1 MYDQSLEQLIDAVI
15 ADGVI
20 TDQERIVIY
29 KKAASLGIDQDE
41 IQVYLE
47 GKLAA
52 KKSTPK
58 SDKYGTIRKC
68 PNCGA
73 PISSFSG
80 KCAECGYEFST
91 INANETVKA
100 FKEELEKID
109 RENKTTFLG
118 SVLSAYGRD
127 DNTKKKIQ
135 LIKTFTIPNTKEDLI
150 EFALLCGSNLSS
162 SASTTADMEMRKAWR
177 TQAKLVESKAR
188 LLFPNDLEV
197 KAAVSQLSKERKSF
211 FKANQKTVTI
221 VLCLVIPI
229 IFFSILFH
237 FINQDNERMEE
248 YTTTKIEEVD
258 NLPTPSK
265 ENYLDCYR
273 DFNRI
278 HWTESKHGTGYESFM
293 EAMSS
298 YRDLLIAAYKDAGVS
313 DEDIPESLKSFGL
326 ELKKEADVSNKDT
339 ATSDNGEETDNQDS
353 VITTEPITNTG
364 AETMTETESEQ

>member
-1 MYDQSLEQLIDAVI
+1 
-15 ADGVI
+15 
-20 TDQERIVIY
+20 
-29 KKAASLGIDQDE
+29 
-41 IQVYLE
+41 
-47 GKLAA
+47 
-52 KKSTPK
+52 
-58 SDKYGTIRKC
+58 
-68 PNCGA
+68 
-73 PISSFSG
+73 
-80 KCAECGYEFST
+80 
-91 INANETVKA
+91 
-100 FKEELEKID
+100 
-109 RENKTTFLG
+109 
-118 SVLSAYGRD
+118 
-127 DNTKKKIQ
+127 
-135 LIKTFTIPNTKEDLI
+135 
-150 EFALLCGSNLSS
+150 
-162 SASTTADMEMRKAWR
+162 
-177 TQAKLVESKAR
+177 
-188 LLFPNDLEV
+188 
-197 KAAVSQLSKERKSF
+197 
-211 FKANQKTVTI
+211 
-221 VLCLVIPI
+221 
-229 IFFSILFH
+229 
-237 FINQDNERMEE
+237 MEE